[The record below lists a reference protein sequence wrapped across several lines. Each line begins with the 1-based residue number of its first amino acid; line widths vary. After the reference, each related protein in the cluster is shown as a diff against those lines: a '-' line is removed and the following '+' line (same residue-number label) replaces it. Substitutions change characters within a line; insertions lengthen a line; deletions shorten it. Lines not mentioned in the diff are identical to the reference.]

1 MLLEEF
7 RSEFILDCRIRNL
20 SERTVETY
28 ELNISLFLRWLEK
41 EMKVNELSALNKN
54 HFKMY
59 VVHLQ
64 REQYQASYIN
74 LLMKCLK
81 SFFNYL
87 VEEEYVS
94 VNYPKQIKVLKEEQK
109 VIDTFSDKQVKKL
122 IHYYNKSDYLSVRNK
137 LIIML
142 FVDTGIRCTEL
153 RQIKTDFVFDNY
165 IKLHGKGNKW
175 RVVPISSSL
184 QKQLLKYD
192 RMKNTYFTS
201 RQITIKD
208 DTLLLTR
215 SGEKIKSNVA
225 IEKIIS
231 DASIGIEGVSDV
243 RCSPHT
249 LRHYF
254 AKTSIKNGQDMFTLS
269 KLLGHSNIK
278 ITQRYL
284 ESMNSDEIVEK
295 GLRTSPLSK

>member
-1 MLLEEF
+1 MLLEEL

-41 EMKVNELSALNKN
+41 EMKVNELSPLNKN

-87 VEEEYVS
+87 VEEEYVL

-165 IKLHGKGNKW
+165 IKLHGKGNNW
-175 RVVPISSSL
+175 
-184 QKQLLKYD
+184 LK
-192 RMKNTYFTS
+192 
-201 RQITIKD
+201 IWI
-208 DTLLLTR
+208 
-215 SGEKIKSNVA
+215 
-225 IEKIIS
+225 
-231 DASIGIEGVSDV
+231 
-243 RCSPHT
+243 
-249 LRHYF
+249 
-254 AKTSIKNGQDMFTLS
+254 
-269 KLLGHSNIK
+269 
-278 ITQRYL
+278 
-284 ESMNSDEIVEK
+284 
-295 GLRTSPLSK
+295 

>member
-1 MLLEEF
+1 
-7 RSEFILDCRIRNL
+7 
-20 SERTVETY
+20 
-28 ELNISLFLRWLEK
+28 
-41 EMKVNELSALNKN
+41 
-54 HFKMY
+54 MY
-59 VVHLQ
+59 VVYLQ

-109 VIDTFSDKQVKKL
+109 VIDTFSDKQVKEL
-122 IHYYNKSDYLSVRNK
+122 IRYYNKTDYLSVRNK
-137 LIIML
+137 LIVML

-165 IKLHGKGNKW
+165 IKLQGKGNKW

-192 RMKNTYFTS
+192 RMKNTYFNS

-231 DASIGIEGVSDV
+231 DASIGIEGVSEI

-254 AKTSIKNGQDMFTLS
+254 AKTSIKNGQDIFTLS

-284 ESMNSDEIVEK
+284 ESMNSEEIVEK
-295 GLRTSPLSK
+295 GLRTSPLS